1 MSQPGIER
9 SFKPAPRPEPAV
21 AVASDCRSFG
31 EIQAERDVIVARLNN
46 LWNLPPLRKKGQG
59 CPSFDDRWTRGLHL
73 LVRQVAIGKIRE
85 PPASAW
91 CSGAS
96 TGSIPPLT
104 VLSLTLFSSSLFMQM
119 CPSKE
124 SRVSLGCNL
133 CGQKSG
139 GNSTVSSEIRRR
151 FNTTPHKYTRRNGLH
166 DAAGGYLRH
175 GTKL

>member
-85 PPASAW
+85 PPAEY
-91 CSGAS
+91 
-96 TGSIPPLT
+96 
-104 VLSLTLFSSSLFMQM
+104 VVEF
-119 CPSKE
+119 CPQE
-124 SRVSLGCNL
+124 FRV
-133 CGQKSG
+133 
-139 GNSTVSSEIRRR
+139 
-151 FNTTPHKYTRRNGLH
+151 NGF
-166 DAAGGYLRH
+166 
-175 GTKL
+175 KPEVVVE